1 MPRAKRADFSPMLRG
16 RTAACVLTKQ
26 LVHFTDRVIF
36 VPQGV
41 QVAEPSFTIASTLA
55 ILLFVF
61 TRLAVLALD
70 EARHFDPLTAD
81 PRNYVTIADY
91 IRQYGHLP
99 TALAKENRQFPGLSL
114 LIAGVTPL
122 VGNTVM
128 AGFVVS
134 WFCSA
139 GSIVLFQALF
149 RNFRLTLFYVV
160 FVPSWVASST
170 TIMSEGATF
179 LLMLTAV
186 WAVHCTTSLPRR
198 LALLLLAGFVL
209 VVRGTAVFFLAPFL
223 AVWWWEQEFRKF
235 GWTRLLA
242 YGLAAGAMPF
252 AYLAWNWVTIGEL
265 FPQERSQLLYF
276 IQNAGG
282 GYPLSLLAW
291 PGQSLLHGLGIGS
304 IPIAKKLSVVCSL
317 LLSIGIVLRYLFNAG
332 NTVARDLAHPFAWA
346 SFAHLCFH
354 LCVGGSFG
362 FSSFDRYV
370 SHIDP
375 LLAKGAVGERQL
387 RWRWIVVAVLVGILF
402 GGLTGHSPETVSI
415 LPFIKPE

>member
-1 MPRAKRADFSPMLRG
+1 MWRGWIATCAKRLLDFL
-16 RTAACVLTKQ
+16 
-26 LVHFTDRVIF
+26 DRLIF
-36 VPQGV
+36 VSQGV
-41 QVAEPSFTIASTLA
+41 RVAEPSFTIASTLA
-55 ILLFVF
+55 VLLFVF

-81 PRNYVTIADY
+81 PRNYVAIADY

-99 TALAKENRQFPGLSL
+99 VTLTKENRQFPGLSL
-114 LIAGVTPL
+114 LIAGVMPL
-122 VGNTVM
+122 IGNGVM
-128 AGFVVS
+128 AGFIVS
-134 WFCSA
+134 WLCSV

-160 FVPSWVASST
+160 FVPSWVASSA

-179 LLMLTAV
+179 LLMLTAI
-186 WAVHCTTSLPRR
+186 WALHRTTPLPWR
-198 LALLLLAGFVL
+198 LALLLLAGFAL
-209 VVRGTAVFFLAPFL
+209 VVRGTAVFFLVPL
-223 AVWWWEQEFRKF
+223 VVVWWWEQEFRQF
-235 GWTRLLA
+235 GRARLLA
-242 YGLAAGAMPF
+242 YGLAAGAFPF
-252 AYLAWNWVTIGEL
+252 AYLAWNWVTVGEL
-265 FPQERSQLLYF
+265 FPQEQSQLLYF

-291 PGQSLLHGLGIGS
+291 PGQSLLHGLGMGS

-317 LLSIGIVLRYLFNAG
+317 LLCIGIVLRYLFDAG
-332 NTVARDLAHPFAWA
+332 NVVARDLARPFAYA

-370 SHIDP
+370 SDINP
-375 LLAKGAVGERQL
+375 LLAKGVVGERQL
-387 RWRWIVVAVLVGILF
+387 RWCWIGVASVVGILF
-402 GGLTGHSPETVSI
+402 GGLTGHTPQTIAI